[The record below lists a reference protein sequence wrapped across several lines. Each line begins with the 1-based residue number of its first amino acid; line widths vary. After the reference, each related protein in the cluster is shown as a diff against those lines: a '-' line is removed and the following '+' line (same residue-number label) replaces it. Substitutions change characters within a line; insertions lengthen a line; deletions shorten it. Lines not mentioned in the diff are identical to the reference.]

1 MQYIGHSLFW
11 LAVFEFRSFKYRSIY
26 LTAYMS
32 FWMLS
37 PISMFFISGQ
47 GYEISPNATSQS
59 QESYKPERIKKVH
72 SKLHL
77 LQASLCTLTAT
88 RIALIY
94 VCTYI
99 RLSVPFGYPWNPEFV
114 GNTGNRSSNPWPL
127 TWQGVVYIL
136 RNQQRGEGVS
146 KCLRLITGGGGGGGW
161 PLIT

>member
-1 MQYIGHSLFW
+1 
-11 LAVFEFRSFKYRSIY
+11 
-26 LTAYMS
+26 
-32 FWMLS
+32 MLS

-99 RLSVPFGYPWNPEFV
+99 RLSVPFGYP
-114 GNTGNRSSNPWPL
+114 
-127 TWQGVVYIL
+127 
-136 RNQQRGEGVS
+136 
-146 KCLRLITGGGGGGGW
+146 
-161 PLIT
+161 